1 VELGD
6 ILDHQT
12 KAILARAQ
20 LLTKDLATTRRL
32 ILLDAAA
39 SSRVDG
45 YPTSASGAGN
55 GGGSAEL
62 TSVERAANA
71 LGFAGTGSTADEDRT
86 GRPEVDP
93 IHSLALEALRHRKTL
108 LDTLDRLANIEARW
122 KRLQTI
128 DTAKELGN
136 DNWCAHARSL
146 GLPYDQKWDRHC
158 RSNLK
163 GLWPEERP
171 VCLWVRDFA
180 LQWKRLPTKDEML
193 TYLERSVVRM
203 RTSA

>member
-1 VELGD
+1 MELGD
-6 ILDHQT
+6 TLDHQA

-20 LLTKDLATTRRL
+20 PLSQYLATSRRL
-32 ILLDAAA
+32 ILLDATA

-45 YPTSASGAGN
+45 YPTSASGAGS

-86 GRPEVDP
+86 GRPELDP
-93 IHSLALEALRHRKTL
+93 IHFLALDALKYRKTL
-108 LDTLDRLANIEARW
+108 LDALDRLANIEARW

-128 DTAKELGN
+128 DATKELGN
-136 DNWCAHARSL
+136 DTWCAHARSL
-146 GLPYDQKWDRHC
+146 GLPYDEKWDRHC

-180 LQWKRLPTKDEML
+180 LHWKRLPDKNEML
-193 TYLERSVVRM
+193 TYLERTTVRM
-203 RTSA
+203 KAAG